1 MIPMKI
7 NGIKIYFIILSIALL
22 SSSCTK
28 YLFERNGTYISG
40 NSDIYYNDSLRL
52 CLNIY
57 GDYQKYDPT
66 IKKGIKFDVLYPHDS
81 KIMRKLRLHKA
92 NTRVLFSTIPIIS
105 PYFNLIAVIRDSAD
119 VNLKHYQH
127 KIYLD
132 TLQFYYKTQEVKKM
146 ELEETLIPYKNYY
159 IEFIYYNSNI
169 NECHFCD
176 IEELTI
182 KNRYRILKGHAFDYH
197 DNLSQCETAKNS
209 ISIPQEKVLKSQ
221 PGLLIAYKVDT
232 ILKTRQLET
241 FQLLK
246 SGQNQTEINICPG
259 NYVIRYMDLN
269 HHLFWS
275 INKKVD

>member
-1 MIPMKI
+1 
-7 NGIKIYFIILSIALL
+7 
-22 SSSCTK
+22 
-28 YLFERNGTYISG
+28 
-40 NSDIYYNDSLRL
+40 
-52 CLNIY
+52 
-57 GDYQKYDPT
+57 
-66 IKKGIKFDVLYPHDS
+66 
-81 KIMRKLRLHKA
+81 
-92 NTRVLFSTIPIIS
+92 
-105 PYFNLIAVIRDSAD
+105 
-119 VNLKHYQH
+119 
-127 KIYLD
+127 
-132 TLQFYYKTQEVKKM
+132 M

-159 IEFIYYNSNI
+159 IEFIHYNNKI
-169 NECHFCD
+169 NECPFCD
-176 IEELTI
+176 IEEITI

-197 DNLSQCETAKNS
+197 DNLSQCETTKNPAL

-259 NYVIRYMDLN
+259 NYVIRYMDLS